1 MPAVLQLRVHDPD
14 AEVWMDVSARR
25 LIEPPERP
33 AAAEVSIDADALHH
47 LLLDHLGPVEI
58 SRLAEEGRVE
68 LSGPPLVLGAL
79 LPLTAAIQ
87 PHYAAS
93 LEERGRGD
101 LLAVPAAPTGEVWQ
115 SEAPPPAVIGV
126 RRPWQ
131 RPRGSG

>member
-1 MPAVLQLRVHDPD
+1 
-14 AEVWMDVSARR
+14 
-25 LIEPPERP
+25 
-33 AAAEVSIDADALHH
+33 
-47 LLLDHLGPVEI
+47 VEI

-101 LLAVPAAPTGEVWQ
+101 LLAVPAPPTGEVWQ